1 MNIALP
7 IEIKVREYYSKVLL
21 AYQIIKNTN
30 HQVIIGEKNK
40 IYSIYK
46 NNKDVLLISKGG
58 PEKIYLLKKNL
69 Q

>member
-30 HQVIIGEKNK
+30 HQVIIGERNK
-40 IYSIYK
+40 IYYI
-46 NNKDVLLISKGG
+46 
-58 PEKIYLLKKNL
+58 
-69 Q
+69 